1 MRLTQRHSHQVNSVC
16 FSPDGRTLAT
26 AGSWDK
32 TARLWDVGSGQCVS
46 TLEGHTEYVRV
57 APDTFVT
64 VETP

>member
-1 MRLTQRHSHQVNSVC
+1 MRLTQRHSHQVTSVC

-26 AGSWDK
+26 GSGDK

-46 TLEGHTEYVRV
+46 TLEGHTEGVRV